1 MRTARPKALPR
12 RPGRTS
18 PKGAASHMATTTTAS
33 GQHRRRNDLADAI
46 DWSREAATHNA
57 TTGACEHQPAC
68 GPGKYAAPED
78 GPR

>member
-18 PKGAASHMATTTTAS
+18 PKGAASHMATTTAAS
-33 GQHRRRNDLADAI
+33 GQHQRRNDLADAL
-46 DWSREAATHNA
+46 DWSREAATHN
-57 TTGACEHQPAC
+57 TNTGACEHTPAC
-68 GPGKYAAPED
+68 CPGQRAAAKD